1 MNNAWLYWKRP
12 FLNDNEQHLRCFFVL
27 KGGEN
32 MPKTKFQDFIYT
44 IIMVIVMV
52 YAMVFYNII
61 NMEGPTNKA
70 FLLALKELPIMGVI
84 AFLLEFFIIG
94 KLANKITLKFMD
106 FKTDKPIFII
116 LSMSCIIVAFMC
128 PIMSLIGSLLLNY
141 NGLNNI
147 IINWLSLT
155 IKNFPMALFWQIFY
169 AGPFVRFIFK
179 KIFKN

>member
-1 MNNAWLYWKRP
+1 
-12 FLNDNEQHLRCFFVL
+12 
-27 KGGEN
+27 
-32 MPKTKFQDFIYT
+32 
-44 IIMVIVMV
+44 
-52 YAMVFYNII
+52 
-61 NMEGPTNKA
+61 
-70 FLLALKELPIMGVI
+70 
-84 AFLLEFFIIG
+84 
-94 KLANKITLKFMD
+94 MD